1 MVNRLIHSMRANNKF
16 SRNLQFELFLVPVL
30 LFYSSFVLIPMIL
43 SFIYSF
49 TEISFQ
55 NVSYSFL
62 GFENYKALMEDELV
76 KASMGY
82 TAIYTIGTTV
92 LVTLAAIPLALVLD
106 SKFPGRNTYRA
117 TFYFPSCVSAFVL
130 GFVFQ
135 YLLSSDD
142 NGFLNSILINVFHL
156 EGIPFLGDIFW
167 ARLCS
172 ILVCVW
178 FATGWNATIYLAY
191 LQSIPEEYYE
201 AAQIDGASML
211 QRIKY
216 ITLPMLTPA
225 AKISIMTLLTGG
237 LRVFDL
243 PFALTRGGPANSM
256 SSITQVLIV
265 RGITEG
271 KIGYACSL
279 GIVFLLL
286 ILVITLIQTS
296 AMSKLEEKVN

>member
-1 MVNRLIHSMRANNKF
+1 MVKNLIYNIKAKKEL
-16 SRNLQFELFLVPVL
+16 SRNLQFQLFLIPVL
-30 LFYSSFVLIPMIL
+30 LFYCSFIVIPMIL

-49 TEISFQ
+49 TKVSFQ
-55 NVSYSFL
+55 EVNYSFIGL
-62 GFENYKALMEDELV
+62 TNYLALFEDELV
-76 KASMGY
+76 KASISY
-82 TAIYTIGTTV
+82 TMIYTIGTTV
-92 LVTLAAIPLALVLD
+92 LVTLAAVPLALILD
-106 SKFPGRNTYRA
+106 SKFAGRNTYRA
-117 TFYFPSCVSAFVL
+117 IFYFPSCVSAFVL

-142 NGFLNSILINVFHL
+142 NGFLNSILINIFHI

-167 ARLCS
+167 ARLS
-172 ILVCVW
+172 TILVCVW

-201 AAQIDGASML
+201 AAQIDGASLM
-211 QRIKY
+211 QRIRY

-256 SSITQVLIV
+256 SSITQILIV

-279 GIVFLLL
+279 GVVFLLL
-286 ILVITLIQTS
+286 ILLITFIQTS